1 MPSMSLSLRSF
12 PLLTS
17 AISLIPIE
25 WNQGPMYNVLLTS
38 RYVRIS
44 GLGIQWCSLCETPA
58 VEMSHFRL
66 LRLFTGM
73 DGWHNS
79 LPCGPTHNAFCR
91 TTPTANKNVTLFPTV
106 RVDVPLKQNVFANA
120 LHACHSQTSNRNIA
134 TMNHEYQVS
143 LCDIVHSKLDF
154 VLDVEKAIVYW
165 RINEQPL
172 WWELCVTLSCLFFFT
187 RVCEHLALLVRGERR
202 PFSAFTTVAIICMLL
217 LCRVL
222 QAVGVLTQHLV
233 TQEELTL
240 NFILEVYCYVYVLA
254 ELFTSETII
263 SAWKRL
269 GCFSSPVPIT
279 KFYTELQEE
288 GCKQSGSYYSD
299 SQDISALGSLLAVQ
313 LILTAQLQN
322 TFETPFVGILTLLFG
337 MRAFLKFMNFTL
349 KYTALPRNSVNDY
362 IVTRKLFFLCVD
374 TFTLACVFELAV
386 RISAR
391 NQTEYASTA
400 TAMLFIIVLGGAFLH
415 TVINYWNQT

>member
-1 MPSMSLSLRSF
+1 M
-12 PLLTS
+12 
-17 AISLIPIE
+17 
-25 WNQGPMYNVLLTS
+25 
-38 RYVRIS
+38 
-44 GLGIQWCSLCETPA
+44 
-58 VEMSHFRL
+58 
-66 LRLFTGM
+66 
-73 DGWHNS
+73 
-79 LPCGPTHNAFCR
+79 
-91 TTPTANKNVTLFPTV
+91 
-106 RVDVPLKQNVFANA
+106 
-120 LHACHSQTSNRNIA
+120 
-134 TMNHEYQVS
+134 
-143 LCDIVHSKLDF
+143 
-154 VLDVEKAIVYW
+154 
-165 RINEQPL
+165 
-172 WWELCVTLSCLFFFT
+172 
-187 RVCEHLALLVRGERR
+187 LALLVRGKRR

-279 KFYTELQEE
+279 NLYTELHEE
-288 GCKQSGSYYSD
+288 GCKQSGSPYYYSG

-322 TFETPFVGILTLLFG
+322 TFETPFLGILTLLFG
-337 MRAFLKFMNFTL
+337 TRAFLKFMNFTL
-349 KYTALPRNSVNDY
+349 KYTALVRNSVNDY